1 MAIYTGE
8 TVEDAIERGLNR
20 LGIKRENAHVHVIQ
34 KEKKGFLGFGKK
46 RAKVEIEPIQE
57 ETVRKADHLAE
68 RGVESVNLGVPKAKS
83 AMDATLE
90 LSQVV
95 KAVRAAEKEKNGEI
109 TEEERNQIIEAAKK
123 TVVNQAHTGELS
135 DTVKVVKERIAKIA
149 DAAPSDAENAGGNS
163 VSADRNKSKAV
174 SREVEDSQVIDKI
187 SAYLTDVTGGMGI
200 DTGVSVSSDGN
211 LTVFNLNSDHDAL
224 LIGKHGKILQSL
236 QVLAKAYAN
245 SILNTRMNIAV
256 NVGDYHEKRKAYI
269 VSLAHRAAERAR
281 SGETVY
287 INDLQSNERKIVHTI
302 ISQEAGV
309 SSHSEGQEFNRYIVV
324 TKGI

>member
-1 MAIYTGE
+1 MAIFTGE

-20 LGIKRENAHVHVIQ
+20 LNVKRENVHIHIEQ

-46 RAKVEIEPIQE
+46 RALVNIEPIHE

-68 RGVESVNLGVPKAKS
+68 RGVDDTINLGVPKSQS
-83 AMDATLE
+83 AMEATLE

-95 KAVRAAEKEKNGEI
+95 KAVRAAEREQNGEI
-109 TEEERNQIIEAAKK
+109 TEEERNAIIEVAKK
-123 TVVNQAHTGELS
+123 TVVQNRQGTADLS
-135 DTVKVVKERIAKIA
+135 DVVSAVKEEVEAKKEVSNEDEKIA
-149 DAAPSDAENAGGNS
+149 S
-163 VSADRNKSKAV
+163 
-174 SREVEDSQVIDKI
+174 KI
-187 SAYLTDVTGGMGI
+187 SSYLTTITQEMGI
-200 DTGVSVSSDGN
+200 ATRVSVSRDGN
-211 LTVFNLNSDHDAL
+211 LTVFNLTSNHDAL

-236 QVLAKAYAN
+236 QILAKAYAN

-281 SGETVY
+281 GGETVY

-302 ISQEAGV
+302 IGQENGV
-309 SSHSEGQEFNRYIVV
+309 SSHSEGQEYNRYIVV
-324 TKGI
+324 AKEI

>member
-1 MAIYTGE
+1 MAIFTGE

-20 LGIKRENAHVHVIQ
+20 LNVKRENVHIHIEK

-46 RAKVEIEPIQE
+46 RARVNIEPIHE

-68 RGVESVNLGVPKAKS
+68 RGVDDTINLGVPKSQS
-83 AMDATLE
+83 AMEATLE

-95 KAVRAAEKEKNGEI
+95 KAVRAAEREQNGEI
-109 TEEERNQIIEAAKK
+109 TEEERNAIIEVAKK
-123 TVVNQAHTGELS
+123 TVVQNRQGTADLS
-135 DTVKVVKERIAKIA
+135 DVVSAVKEEVEAKKEVSNEDEKIA
-149 DAAPSDAENAGGNS
+149 S
-163 VSADRNKSKAV
+163 
-174 SREVEDSQVIDKI
+174 KI
-187 SAYLTDVTGGMGI
+187 SSYLTTITQEMGI
-200 DTGVSVSSDGN
+200 ATRVSVSRDGN
-211 LTVFNLNSDHDAL
+211 LTVFNLTSNHDAL

-236 QVLAKAYAN
+236 QILAKAYAN

-281 SGETVY
+281 GGETVY

-302 ISQEAGV
+302 IGQENGV
-309 SSHSEGQEFNRYIVV
+309 SSHSEGQEYNRYIVV
-324 TKGI
+324 AKEI

>member
-1 MAIYTGE
+1 MAIFTGE

-20 LGIKRENAHVHVIQ
+20 LNVKRENVHIHIEQ

-46 RAKVEIEPIQE
+46 RARVNIEPIHE

-68 RGVESVNLGVPKAKS
+68 RGVDHTVNLGVPKSQS
-83 AMDATLE
+83 AMEATLE

-95 KAVRAAEKEKNGEI
+95 KAVRAAEREQNGEI
-109 TEEERNQIIEAAKK
+109 TEEERNAIIEVAKK
-123 TVVNQAHTGELS
+123 TVVQNRQGTAELS
-135 DTVKVVKERIAKIA
+135 DVVSAVKEEVEAKKEVSNEDEKIA
-149 DAAPSDAENAGGNS
+149 S
-163 VSADRNKSKAV
+163 
-174 SREVEDSQVIDKI
+174 KI
-187 SAYLTDVTGGMGI
+187 SSYLTTITQEMGI
-200 DTGVSVSSDGN
+200 ATRVSVSRDGN
-211 LTVFNLNSDHDAL
+211 LTVFNLTSNHDAL

-236 QVLAKAYAN
+236 QILAKAYAN

-281 SGETVY
+281 GGETVY

-302 ISQEAGV
+302 IGQENGV
-309 SSHSEGQEFNRYIVV
+309 SSHSEGQEYNRYIVV
-324 TKGI
+324 AKEI

>member
-1 MAIYTGE
+1 MAIFTGE

-20 LGIKRENAHVHVIQ
+20 LNVKRENVHIHIEQ

-46 RAKVEIEPIQE
+46 RARVNIEPIHE

-68 RGVESVNLGVPKAKS
+68 RGVDDTINLGVPKSQS
-83 AMDATLE
+83 AMEATLE

-95 KAVRAAEKEKNGEI
+95 KAVRAAEREQNGEI
-109 TEEERNQIIEAAKK
+109 TEEERNAIIEVDKK
-123 TVVNQAHTGELS
+123 TVVQNRQGTADLS
-135 DTVKVVKERIAKIA
+135 DVVSAVKEEVEAKKEVSNEDEKIA
-149 DAAPSDAENAGGNS
+149 S
-163 VSADRNKSKAV
+163 
-174 SREVEDSQVIDKI
+174 KI
-187 SAYLTDVTGGMGI
+187 SSYLTTITQEMGI
-200 DTGVSVSSDGN
+200 ATRVSVSRDGN
-211 LTVFNLNSDHDAL
+211 LTVFNLTSNHDAL

-236 QVLAKAYAN
+236 QILAKAYAN

-281 SGETVY
+281 GGETVY

-302 ISQEAGV
+302 IGQENGV
-309 SSHSEGQEFNRYIVV
+309 SSHSEGQEYNRYIVV
-324 TKGI
+324 AKEI

>member
-1 MAIYTGE
+1 MAIFTGE

-20 LGIKRENAHVHVIQ
+20 LNVKRENVHIHIEQ

-46 RAKVEIEPIQE
+46 RARVNIEPIHE

-68 RGVESVNLGVPKAKS
+68 RGVDDTINLGVPKSQS
-83 AMDATLE
+83 AMEATLE

-95 KAVRAAEKEKNGEI
+95 KAVRAAEREQNGEI
-109 TEEERNQIIEAAKK
+109 TEEERNAIIEVAKK
-123 TVVNQAHTGELS
+123 TVVQNRQGTADLS
-135 DTVKVVKERIAKIA
+135 DVVSAVKEEVEAKKEVSNEDEKIA
-149 DAAPSDAENAGGNS
+149 S
-163 VSADRNKSKAV
+163 
-174 SREVEDSQVIDKI
+174 KI
-187 SAYLTDVTGGMGI
+187 SSYLTTITQEMGI
-200 DTGVSVSSDGN
+200 ATRVSVSRDGN
-211 LTVFNLNSDHDAL
+211 LTVFNLTSNHDAL

-236 QVLAKAYAN
+236 QILAKAYAN

-281 SGETVY
+281 GGETVY

-302 ISQEAGV
+302 IGQENGV
-309 SSHSEGQEFNRYIVV
+309 SSHSEDRKSVV
-324 TKGI
+324 

>member
-1 MAIYTGE
+1 MAIFTGE

-20 LGIKRENAHVHVIQ
+20 LNVKRENVHIHIEQ

-46 RAKVEIEPIQE
+46 RARVNIEPIDE

-68 RGVESVNLGVPKAKS
+68 RGVDDTINLGVPKSQS
-83 AMDATLE
+83 AMEATLE

-95 KAVRAAEKEKNGEI
+95 KAVRAAEREQNGEI
-109 TEEERNQIIEAAKK
+109 TEEERNAIIEVAKK
-123 TVVNQAHTGELS
+123 TVVQNRQGTADLS
-135 DTVKVVKERIAKIA
+135 DVVSAVKEEVEAKKEVSNEDEKIA
-149 DAAPSDAENAGGNS
+149 S
-163 VSADRNKSKAV
+163 
-174 SREVEDSQVIDKI
+174 KI
-187 SAYLTDVTGGMGI
+187 SSYLTTITQEMGI
-200 DTGVSVSSDGN
+200 ATRVSVSRDGN
-211 LTVFNLNSDHDAL
+211 LTVFNLTSNHDAL

-236 QVLAKAYAN
+236 QILAKAYAN

-281 SGETVY
+281 GGETVY

-302 ISQEAGV
+302 IGQENGV
-309 SSHSEGQEFNRYIVV
+309 SSHSEGQEYNRYIVV
-324 TKGI
+324 AKEI

>member
-1 MAIYTGE
+1 MAIFTGE

-20 LGIKRENAHVHVIQ
+20 LNVKRENVHIHIEQ

-46 RAKVEIEPIQE
+46 RARVNIEPIHE

-68 RGVESVNLGVPKAKS
+68 RGVDDKINLGVPKSQS
-83 AMDATLE
+83 AMEATLE

-95 KAVRAAEKEKNGEI
+95 KAVRAAEREQNGEI
-109 TEEERNQIIEAAKK
+109 TEEERNAIIEVAKK
-123 TVVNQAHTGELS
+123 TVVQNRQGTADLS
-135 DTVKVVKERIAKIA
+135 DVVSAVKEEVEAKKEVSNEDEKIA
-149 DAAPSDAENAGGNS
+149 S
-163 VSADRNKSKAV
+163 
-174 SREVEDSQVIDKI
+174 KI
-187 SAYLTDVTGGMGI
+187 SSYLTTITQEMGI
-200 DTGVSVSSDGN
+200 ATRVSVSRDGN
-211 LTVFNLNSDHDAL
+211 LTVFNLTSNHDAL

-236 QVLAKAYAN
+236 QILAKAYAN

-281 SGETVY
+281 GGETVY

-302 ISQEAGV
+302 IGQENGV
-309 SSHSEGQEFNRYIVV
+309 SSHSEGQEYNRYIVV
-324 TKGI
+324 AKEI

>member
-1 MAIYTGE
+1 MSIFTGE

-20 LGIKRENAHVHVIQ
+20 LNVKRENVHIHIEQ

-46 RAKVEIEPIQE
+46 RARVNIEPIHE

-68 RGVESVNLGVPKAKS
+68 RGVDDTINLGVPKSQS
-83 AMDATLE
+83 AMEATLE

-95 KAVRAAEKEKNGEI
+95 KAVRAAEREQNGEI
-109 TEEERNQIIEAAKK
+109 TEEERNAIIEVAKK
-123 TVVNQAHTGELS
+123 TVVQNRQGTADLS
-135 DTVKVVKERIAKIA
+135 DVVSAVKEEVEAKKEVSNEDEKIA
-149 DAAPSDAENAGGNS
+149 S
-163 VSADRNKSKAV
+163 
-174 SREVEDSQVIDKI
+174 KI
-187 SAYLTDVTGGMGI
+187 SSYLTTITQEMGI
-200 DTGVSVSSDGN
+200 ATRVSVSRDGN
-211 LTVFNLNSDHDAL
+211 LTVFNLTSNHDAL

-236 QVLAKAYAN
+236 QILAKAYAN

-281 SGETVY
+281 AGETVY

-302 ISQEAGV
+302 IGQENGV
-309 SSHSEGQEFNRYIVV
+309 SSHSEGQEYNRYIVV
-324 TKGI
+324 AKEI

>member
-1 MAIYTGE
+1 MAIFTGE

-20 LGIKRENAHVHVIQ
+20 LNVKRENVHIHIEQ

-46 RAKVEIEPIQE
+46 RARVNIEPIHE

-68 RGVESVNLGVPKAKS
+68 RGVDDTINLGVPKSQS
-83 AMDATLE
+83 AMEATLE

-95 KAVRAAEKEKNGEI
+95 KAVRAAEREQNGEI
-109 TEEERNQIIEAAKK
+109 TEEERNAIIEVAKK
-123 TVVNQAHTGELS
+123 TVVQNRQGTADLS
-135 DTVKVVKERIAKIA
+135 DVVSAVKEEVEAKKEISNEDEKIA
-149 DAAPSDAENAGGNS
+149 S
-163 VSADRNKSKAV
+163 
-174 SREVEDSQVIDKI
+174 KI
-187 SAYLTDVTGGMGI
+187 SSYLTTITQEMGI
-200 DTGVSVSSDGN
+200 ATRVSVSRDGN
-211 LTVFNLNSDHDAL
+211 LTVFNLTSNHDAL

-236 QVLAKAYAN
+236 QILAKAYAN

-281 SGETVY
+281 GGETVY

-302 ISQEAGV
+302 IGQENGV
-309 SSHSEGQEFNRYIVV
+309 SSHSEGQEYNRYIVV
-324 TKGI
+324 TKEI

>member
-1 MAIYTGE
+1 MAIFTGE

-20 LGIKRENAHVHVIQ
+20 LNVKRENVHIHIEQ

-46 RAKVEIEPIQE
+46 RARVNIEPIHE

-68 RGVESVNLGVPKAKS
+68 RGVDDTINLGVPKSQS
-83 AMDATLE
+83 AMEATLE

-95 KAVRAAEKEKNGEI
+95 KAVRAAEREQNGEI
-109 TEEERNQIIEAAKK
+109 TEEERNAIIEVAKK
-123 TVVNQAHTGELS
+123 TVVQNRQGTADLYDVVS
-135 DTVKVVKERIAKIA
+135 AVKEEVEAKKEVSNEDEKIA
-149 DAAPSDAENAGGNS
+149 S
-163 VSADRNKSKAV
+163 
-174 SREVEDSQVIDKI
+174 KI
-187 SAYLTDVTGGMGI
+187 SSYLTTITQEMGI
-200 DTGVSVSSDGN
+200 ATRVSVSRDGN
-211 LTVFNLNSDHDAL
+211 LTVFNLTSNHDAL

-236 QVLAKAYAN
+236 QILAKAYAN

-281 SGETVY
+281 GGETVY

-302 ISQEAGV
+302 IGQENGV
-309 SSHSEGQEFNRYIVV
+309 SSHSEGQEYNRYIVV
-324 TKGI
+324 AKEI

>member
-1 MAIYTGE
+1 MAIFTGE

-20 LGIKRENAHVHVIQ
+20 LNVKRENVHIHIEQ

-46 RAKVEIEPIQE
+46 RAPVNIEPIHE

-68 RGVESVNLGVPKAKS
+68 RGVDDTINLRVPKSQS
-83 AMDATLE
+83 AMEATLE

-95 KAVRAAEKEKNGEI
+95 KAVRAAEREQNGEI
-109 TEEERNQIIEAAKK
+109 TEEERNAIIEVAKK
-123 TVVNQAHTGELS
+123 TVVQNRQGTADLS
-135 DTVKVVKERIAKIA
+135 DVVSAVKEEVEAKKEVSNEDEKIA
-149 DAAPSDAENAGGNS
+149 S
-163 VSADRNKSKAV
+163 
-174 SREVEDSQVIDKI
+174 KI
-187 SAYLTDVTGGMGI
+187 SSYLTTITQEMGI
-200 DTGVSVSSDGN
+200 ATRVSVSRDGN
-211 LTVFNLNSDHDAL
+211 LTVFNLTSNHDAL

-236 QVLAKAYAN
+236 QILAKAYAN

-281 SGETVY
+281 GGETVY

-302 ISQEAGV
+302 IGQENGV
-309 SSHSEGQEFNRYIVV
+309 SSHSEGQEYNRYIVV
-324 TKGI
+324 AKEI

>member
-1 MAIYTGE
+1 MAIFTGE

-20 LGIKRENAHVHVIQ
+20 LGVKRENVHIHIEQ

-46 RAKVEIEPIQE
+46 RARVNIEPIHE

-68 RGVESVNLGVPKAKS
+68 RGVDDTINLGVPKAQS
-83 AMDATLE
+83 AMEATLE

-95 KAVRAAEKEKNGEI
+95 KAVRAAEREQKGEI
-109 TEEERNQIIEAAKK
+109 TEEERNAIIEVAKK
-123 TVVNQAHTGELS
+123 TVVQNRQGTADLS
-135 DTVKVVKERIAKIA
+135 DIVSAVKEEVEAKKEVSSEDEKIA
-149 DAAPSDAENAGGNS
+149 S
-163 VSADRNKSKAV
+163 
-174 SREVEDSQVIDKI
+174 KI
-187 SAYLTDVTGGMGI
+187 SSYLTTITQEMGI
-200 DTGVSVSSDGN
+200 ATRVSVSRDGN
-211 LTVFNLNSDHDAL
+211 LTIFNLTSNHDAL

-236 QVLAKAYAN
+236 QILAKAYAN

-281 SGETVY
+281 GGETVY

-302 ISQEAGV
+302 IGQENGV
-309 SSHSEGQEFNRYIVV
+309 SSHSEGQEYNRYIVV
-324 TKGI
+324 SKEI

>member
-1 MAIYTGE
+1 MAIFTGE

-20 LGIKRENAHVHVIQ
+20 LNVKRENVHIHIEQ

-46 RAKVEIEPIQE
+46 RARVNIEPIHE

-68 RGVESVNLGVPKAKS
+68 RGVDDTINLGVPKSQS
-83 AMDATLE
+83 AMEATLE

-95 KAVRAAEKEKNGEI
+95 KAVRAAEREQNGEI
-109 TEEERNQIIEAAKK
+109 TEEERNAIIEVAKK
-123 TVVNQAHTGELS
+123 TVVQNRQGTANLS
-135 DTVKVVKERIAKIA
+135 DVVSAVKEEVEAKKEVSNEDEKIA
-149 DAAPSDAENAGGNS
+149 S
-163 VSADRNKSKAV
+163 
-174 SREVEDSQVIDKI
+174 KI
-187 SAYLTDVTGGMGI
+187 SSYLTTITQEMGI
-200 DTGVSVSSDGN
+200 ATRVSVSRDGN
-211 LTVFNLNSDHDAL
+211 LTVFNLTSNHDAL

-236 QVLAKAYAN
+236 QILAKAYAN

-281 SGETVY
+281 GGETVY

-302 ISQEAGV
+302 IGQENGV
-309 SSHSEGQEFNRYIVV
+309 SSHSEGQEYNRYIVV
-324 TKGI
+324 AKEI

>member
-1 MAIYTGE
+1 MAIFTGE

-20 LGIKRENAHVHVIQ
+20 LNVKRENVHIHIEQ

-46 RAKVEIEPIQE
+46 RARVNIEPIHE

-68 RGVESVNLGVPKAKS
+68 RGVDDTINLGVPKSQS
-83 AMDATLE
+83 AMEATLE

-95 KAVRAAEKEKNGEI
+95 KAVRAAEREQNGEI
-109 TEEERNQIIEAAKK
+109 TEEERNAIIEVAKK
-123 TVVNQAHTGELS
+123 TVVQNRQGTADLS
-135 DTVKVVKERIAKIA
+135 DVVSAVKEEVEAKKEVSNEDEKIA
-149 DAAPSDAENAGGNS
+149 S
-163 VSADRNKSKAV
+163 
-174 SREVEDSQVIDKI
+174 KI
-187 SAYLTDVTGGMGI
+187 SSYLTTITQEMGI
-200 DTGVSVSSDGN
+200 ATRVSVSRDGN
-211 LTVFNLNSDHDAL
+211 LTVFNLTSNHDAL

-236 QVLAKAYAN
+236 QILAKAYAN

-281 SGETVY
+281 GGETVY

-302 ISQEAGV
+302 ISKEEGV
-309 SSHSEGQEFNRYIVV
+309 SSHSEGNEYNRYITV
-324 TKGI
+324 TKEI

>member
-1 MAIYTGE
+1 MAIFTGK

-20 LGIKRENAHVHVIQ
+20 LNVKRENVHIHIEQ

-46 RAKVEIEPIQE
+46 RARVNIEPIHE

-68 RGVESVNLGVPKAKS
+68 RGVDDTINLGVPKSQS
-83 AMDATLE
+83 AMEATLE

-95 KAVRAAEKEKNGEI
+95 KAVRAAEREQNGEI
-109 TEEERNQIIEAAKK
+109 TEEERNAIIEVAKK
-123 TVVNQAHTGELS
+123 TVVQNRQGTADLS
-135 DTVKVVKERIAKIA
+135 DVVSAVKEEVEAKKEVSNEDEKIA
-149 DAAPSDAENAGGNS
+149 S
-163 VSADRNKSKAV
+163 
-174 SREVEDSQVIDKI
+174 KI
-187 SAYLTDVTGGMGI
+187 SSYLTTITQEMGI
-200 DTGVSVSSDGN
+200 ATRVSVSRDGN
-211 LTVFNLNSDHDAL
+211 LTVFNLTSNHDAL

-236 QVLAKAYAN
+236 QILAKAYAN

-281 SGETVY
+281 GGETVY

-302 ISQEAGV
+302 IGQENGV
-309 SSHSEGQEFNRYIVV
+309 SSHSEGQEYNRYIVV
-324 TKGI
+324 AKEI

>member
-1 MAIYTGE
+1 MAIFTGE

-20 LGIKRENAHVHVIQ
+20 LNVKRENVHIHIEQ

-46 RAKVEIEPIQE
+46 RARVNIEPIHE

-68 RGVESVNLGVPKAKS
+68 RGVDDTINLGVPKSQS
-83 AMDATLE
+83 AMEATLE

-95 KAVRAAEKEKNGEI
+95 KAVRAAEREQNGEI
-109 TEEERNQIIEAAKK
+109 TEEERNAIIEVAKK
-123 TVVNQAHTGELS
+123 TVVQNRQGTADLS
-135 DTVKVVKERIAKIA
+135 DVVSAVKEEVEAKKEVSNEDEKIA
-149 DAAPSDAENAGGNS
+149 S
-163 VSADRNKSKAV
+163 
-174 SREVEDSQVIDKI
+174 KI
-187 SAYLTDVTGGMGI
+187 SSYLTTITQEMGI
-200 DTGVSVSSDGN
+200 ATRVSVSRDGN
-211 LTVFNLNSDHDAL
+211 LTVFNLTSNHDAL

-236 QVLAKAYAN
+236 QILAKAYAN

-281 SGETVY
+281 AGETVY

-302 ISQEAGV
+302 IGQENGV
-309 SSHSEGQEFNRYIVV
+309 SSHSEGQEYNRYIVV
-324 TKGI
+324 TKEI

>member
-1 MAIYTGE
+1 MAIFTGE

-20 LGIKRENAHVHVIQ
+20 LNVKRENVHIHIEQ

-46 RAKVEIEPIQE
+46 RARVNIEPIHE

-68 RGVESVNLGVPKAKS
+68 RGVDDTINLGVPKSQS
-83 AMDATLE
+83 AMEATLE

-95 KAVRAAEKEKNGEI
+95 KAVRAAEREQNGEI
-109 TEEERNQIIEAAKK
+109 TEEERNAIIEVAKK
-123 TVVNQAHTGELS
+123 TVVQNRQGTADLS
-135 DTVKVVKERIAKIA
+135 DVVSAVKEEVEAKKEVSNEDEKIA
-149 DAAPSDAENAGGNS
+149 S
-163 VSADRNKSKAV
+163 
-174 SREVEDSQVIDKI
+174 KI
-187 SAYLTDVTGGMGI
+187 SSYLTTITQEMGI
-200 DTGVSVSSDGN
+200 ATRVSVSRDGN
-211 LTVFNLNSDHDAL
+211 LTIFNLTSNHDAL

-236 QVLAKAYAN
+236 QILAKAYAN

-281 SGETVY
+281 GGETVY

-302 ISQEAGV
+302 IGQENGV
-309 SSHSEGQEFNRYIVV
+309 SSHSEGQEYNRYIVV
-324 TKGI
+324 SKEI

>member
-1 MAIYTGE
+1 MAIFTGE

-20 LGIKRENAHVHVIQ
+20 LNVKRENVHIHIEQ

-46 RAKVEIEPIQE
+46 RARVNIEPIHE

-68 RGVESVNLGVPKAKS
+68 SGVDDTINLGVPKSQS
-83 AMDATLE
+83 AMEATLE

-95 KAVRAAEKEKNGEI
+95 KAVRAAEREQNGEI
-109 TEEERNQIIEAAKK
+109 TEEERNAIIEVAKK
-123 TVVNQAHTGELS
+123 TVVQNRQGTADLS
-135 DTVKVVKERIAKIA
+135 DVVSAVKEEVEAKKEVSNEDEKIA
-149 DAAPSDAENAGGNS
+149 S
-163 VSADRNKSKAV
+163 
-174 SREVEDSQVIDKI
+174 KI
-187 SAYLTDVTGGMGI
+187 SSYLTTITQEMGI
-200 DTGVSVSSDGN
+200 ATRVSVSRDGN
-211 LTVFNLNSDHDAL
+211 LTVFNLTSNHDAL

-236 QVLAKAYAN
+236 QILAKAYAN

-281 SGETVY
+281 GGETVY

-302 ISQEAGV
+302 IGQENGV
-309 SSHSEGQEFNRYIVV
+309 SSHSEGQEYNRYIVV
-324 TKGI
+324 AKEI

>member
-1 MAIYTGE
+1 MAIFTGE

-20 LGIKRENAHVHVIQ
+20 LNVKRENVHIHIEQ

-46 RAKVEIEPIQE
+46 RARVNIEPIHE

-68 RGVESVNLGVPKAKS
+68 RGVDDTINLGVPKSQS
-83 AMDATLE
+83 AMEATLE

-95 KAVRAAEKEKNGEI
+95 KAVRAAEREQNGEI
-109 TEEERNQIIEAAKK
+109 TEEERNAIIEVAKK
-123 TVVNQAHTGELS
+123 TVVQNRQGTADLS
-135 DTVKVVKERIAKIA
+135 DVVSAVKEEVEAKKEVSNEDEKIA
-149 DAAPSDAENAGGNS
+149 S
-163 VSADRNKSKAV
+163 
-174 SREVEDSQVIDKI
+174 KI
-187 SAYLTDVTGGMGI
+187 SSYLTTTTQEMGI
-200 DTGVSVSSDGN
+200 ATRVSVSRDGN
-211 LTVFNLNSDHDAL
+211 LTVFNLTSNHDAL

-236 QVLAKAYAN
+236 QILAKAYAN

-281 SGETVY
+281 GGETVY

-302 ISQEAGV
+302 IGQENGV
-309 SSHSEGQEFNRYIVV
+309 SSHSEGQEYNRYIVV
-324 TKGI
+324 AKEI